1 LTAIGQA
8 NIHAV
13 HIGGAEE
20 DGSLDRHHQ
29 RTPSGRLRAR
39 GAGVPFVGIPGAF
52 NAITDV
58 AGVEV
63 GYCTL
68 IRGDGPLVV
77 GEGPV
82 RTGVTAIFPHGRA
95 HPNTGAYAGWFSM
108 SGNGEM
114 TGMAFVDERGRFDG
128 PITLTNTHSC
138 GLARDA
144 TARWLFS
151 QLRPGEKA
159 DQPFWLPVSAETC
172 DEALNDMNGH
182 HVKEEHVIAAF
193 EDARSGPIEEGSVG
207 GGTGMRCYEFKAGSG
222 TASRVVDHAQA
233 RHVVGAFVQS
243 NFGKRRLL
251 TIAGLPVGAEIPV
264 GGESGAE
271 NGSIIIIVATDAPMM
286 PHQLRRIARRAAF
299 GIARSG
305 GIASNES
312 GDLILAFST
321 ANTAAVETHEGVVTA
336 RYLGEQAMSRFYEA
350 TIEAVDEAIMNSLFA
365 AETMI
370 GRDGHVCPG
379 LPVERVQA
387 ILARHGRLSETTT
400 NQPDRDGGE
409 GHVS

>member
-1 LTAIGQA
+1 MRDRFVNSHHLT
-8 NIHAV
+8 
-13 HIGGAEE
+13 
-20 DGSLDRHHQ
+20 
-29 RTPSGRLRAR
+29 TPSGRLRAR
-39 GAGVPFVGIPGAF
+39 GAGVPFVGDPGAC

-58 AGVEV
+58 HGVEV

-68 IRGDGPLVV
+68 LRGDGPLVV

-95 HPNTGAYAGWFSM
+95 RANAGAYAGWFSM

-138 GLARDA
+138 GLARDV

-151 QLRPGEKA
+151 RLAPGDKA
-159 DQPFWLPVSAETC
+159 DQPFWLPVAAETC
-172 DEALNDMNGH
+172 DEFLNDMNGH
-182 HVKEEHVIAAF
+182 HVKDADVIAAF
-193 EDARSGPIEEGSVG
+193 DDARPGPIEEGSVG
-207 GGTGMRCYEFKAGSG
+207 GGTGMRCYEFKGGSG
-222 TASRVVDHAQA
+222 TASRIVDYAGE
-233 RHVVGAFVQS
+233 RHHVGAFVQS
-243 NFGKRRLL
+243 NFGRRHLL
-251 TIAGLPVGAEIPV
+251 SIAGVPVGVEIPV
-264 GGESGAE
+264 GGETGDE

-286 PHQLRRIARRAAF
+286 PHQLRRVARRAAF

-321 ANTAAVETHEGVVTA
+321 ANAAAVETHAGVVEA

-350 TIEAVDEAIMNSLFA
+350 TIQAVDEAIMNSLFA
-365 AETMI
+365 NETMV

-379 LPVERVQA
+379 LPIERVRD
-387 ILARHGRLSETTT
+387 ILRRHGRLM
-400 NQPDRDGGE
+400 E
-409 GHVS
+409 GSIE